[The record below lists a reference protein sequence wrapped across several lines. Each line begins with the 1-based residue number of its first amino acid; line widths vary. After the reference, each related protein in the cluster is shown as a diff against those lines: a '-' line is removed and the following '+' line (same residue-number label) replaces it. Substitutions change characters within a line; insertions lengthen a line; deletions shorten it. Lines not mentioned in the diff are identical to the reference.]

1 MKRSDI
7 PLVNVLSQL
16 REYCAK
22 CQADVEELEQ
32 ELFELK
38 STKRLTADQR
48 REKNEYNGSATAYC
62 DVVRIIEAKIIEVV
76 NEVDWNES

>member
-1 MKRSDI
+1 MKASNI
-7 PLVNVLSQL
+7 PVVSALAQL

-22 CQADVEELEQ
+22 SQADVEELEQ

-38 STKRLTADQR
+38 STKRLNADER

-62 DVVRIIEAKIIEVV
+62 DVVRIIESKIIEVV
-76 NEVDWNES
+76 NEE